1 MCKERYK
8 YSTDGQIQQARR
20 KAASNMDSEN
30 TLRARIKVLEYV
42 EFKAAAS
49 PASCS
54 VHLFVDFLAT
64 NDE

>member
-1 MCKERYK
+1 
-8 YSTDGQIQQARR
+8 
-20 KAASNMDSEN
+20 MDSEN